1 MKCEVKVK
9 VKSIRCFHVKSR
21 TLLVQRDVFPYTYC
35 TSPHVHVK
43 KLQARKLISLGTETA
58 VLR

>member
-21 TLLVQRDVFPYTYC
+21 TLASEPVRTGQKEAAERP
-35 TSPHVHVK
+35 
-43 KLQARKLISLGTETA
+43 ILG
-58 VLR
+58 VL